1 MKKEKNQNLLS
12 GIDYAKLLKQNQSI
26 CPTVNE
32 SKIQE
37 AVPTIYPSRGIK
49 SFFQKIVALF
59 KKNKK

>member
-1 MKKEKNQNLLS
+1 
-12 GIDYAKLLKQNQSI
+12 
-26 CPTVNE
+26 VNE
-32 SKIQE
+32 SKTQE